1 MLDRPNPITADGHQ
15 QLSGGGFTS
24 TEAEHPL
31 PSLALLRDRLPA
43 PELPLHLFGPV
54 WQERILEAAAAKNA
68 PPDYV
73 AAGLLVTAA
82 GLIGNSRWAA
92 PWDGWREPP
101 FLWIGAVGN
110 PSSGKSPGM
119 DASLRDVLPELEEEL
134 AADYPEKVAAW
145 ATLAEEAKAIR
156 EVWERDVKKAVKTNL
171 APPHLPEG
179 ATAPCRPIRPRIV
192 TNEPTVQK
200 VAELLR
206 DCPRGLILDRDELAA
221 FIGSFDQY
229 GGGKGGA
236 DRASWLEAFNGRPK
250 SVDRVK
256 SPEPILVRRF
266 GVSIV
271 GTIQPDRLSE
281 LIAGAD
287 DGLAPRFLWVF
298 PEALGTFNRPDR
310 SHDVPAWQADLARLL
325 RLPMVPAECGE
336 ARPWYMRFSD
346 AAADVVLGAGRD
358 WAAREATVS
367 GLLLGAIGKARGHMV
382 RLAMVLELL
391 RWCAEKPGEEAPAE
405 VGEEAAAAAA
415 VLLDA
420 YFLPMAQRAY
430 GEGALTEPERRGRT
444 LLRHIIAQ
452 GLQVV
457 NEREVRET
465 RGLAGLTDAE
475 AVKAAV
481 AMLRHED
488 VLLAGSREAKAGRPR
503 ADHVVNPRLAEV
515 SPTWRHGGE
524 R

>member
-1 MLDRPNPITADGHQ
+1 
-15 QLSGGGFTS
+15 
-24 TEAEHPL
+24 
-31 PSLALLRDRLPA
+31 
-43 PELPLHLFGPV
+43 
-54 WQERILEAAAAKNA
+54 
-68 PPDYV
+68 
-73 AAGLLVTAA
+73 
-82 GLIGNSRWAA
+82 
-92 PWDGWREPP
+92 
-101 FLWIGAVGN
+101 
-110 PSSGKSPGM
+110 
-119 DASLRDVLPELEEEL
+119 
-134 AADYPEKVAAW
+134 
-145 ATLAEEAKAIR
+145 
-156 EVWERDVKKAVKTNL
+156 
-171 APPHLPEG
+171 
-179 ATAPCRPIRPRIV
+179 
-192 TNEPTVQK
+192 
-200 VAELLR
+200 
-206 DCPRGLILDRDELAA
+206 
-221 FIGSFDQY
+221 
-229 GGGKGGA
+229 
-236 DRASWLEAFNGRPK
+236 
-250 SVDRVK
+250 
-256 SPEPILVRRF
+256 
-266 GVSIV
+266 
-271 GTIQPDRLSE
+271 
-281 LIAGAD
+281 
-287 DGLAPRFLWVF
+287 
-298 PEALGTFNRPDR
+298 
-310 SHDVPAWQADLARLL
+310 
-325 RLPMVPAECGE
+325 
-336 ARPWYMRFSD
+336 
-346 AAADVVLGAGRD
+346 
-358 WAAREATVS
+358 
-367 GLLLGAIGKARGHMV
+367 MV